1 MIATKLQFD
10 VFCLKKTKN
19 KNNRGH
25 TKVFYNMMKVGHHIR
40 RAKKLKQKMKINPR
54 VKV

>member
-1 MIATKLQFD
+1 
-10 VFCLKKTKN
+10 VFNIEKNKKTKTIEDIQ
-19 KNNRGH
+19 KS
-25 TKVFYNMMKVGHHIR
+25 FIIMMKVGHHIR